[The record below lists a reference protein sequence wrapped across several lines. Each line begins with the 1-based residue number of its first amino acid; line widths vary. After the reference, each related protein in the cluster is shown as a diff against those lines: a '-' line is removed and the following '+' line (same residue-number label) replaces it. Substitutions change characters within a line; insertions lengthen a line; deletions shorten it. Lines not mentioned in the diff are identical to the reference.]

1 LVLQI
6 IIIKFG
12 NRFMAKPKI
21 DRKTLLKNSL
31 SVFKTK
37 GYTATSMSDLAHAS
51 GLLKGSMYHYIDS
64 KEQLMLEVLNSL
76 MDHYVNKVFITAYDE
91 ELSPYDR
98 LFLLSKRA
106 EEIFIF
112 EDAGNFFAN
121 IGLETKNL
129 SLGFEKVIQD
139 FFEKWIATI
148 EHIYTYVLSKKEA
161 YVKAE
166 SVVAQIEG
174 AVLLMKVMDDAGH
187 LRRVISGLLEEY
199 KELEI
204 ENAVK

>member
-1 LVLQI
+1 
-6 IIIKFG
+6 
-12 NRFMAKPKI
+12 MAKPKI
-21 DRKTLLKNSL
+21 DRRTLLKNSL
-31 SVFKTK
+31 SVFKSK
-37 GYTATSMSDLAHAS
+37 GYTATSMRDLANAS

-76 MDHYVNKVFITAYDE
+76 MDHYINKVFITAYDE

-98 LFLLSKRA
+98 LFLLSKKA
-106 EEIFIF
+106 EEIYIY

-129 SLGFEKVIQD
+129 NLGFEKVIQE
-139 FFEKWIATI
+139 FFEKWIATV
-148 EHIYTYVLSKKEA
+148 EYIYTYVVSEEDA
-161 YVKAE
+161 QVKAE

-187 LRRVISGLLEEY
+187 LRRVLAGILVEY
-199 KELEI
+199 KELEK
-204 ENAVK
+204 ENSVK

>member
-1 LVLQI
+1 
-6 IIIKFG
+6 
-12 NRFMAKPKI
+12 MAKPKI
-21 DRKTLLKNSL
+21 DRRTLLKNSL
-31 SVFKTK
+31 SVFKSK
-37 GYTATSMSDLAHAS
+37 GYTATSMSDLANAN
-51 GLLKGSMYHYIDS
+51 GLLKGSMYHYIES

-76 MDHYVNKVFITAYDE
+76 MDHYINKVFITAYDE

-98 LFLLSKRA
+98 LFLLSKKA
-106 EEIFIF
+106 EEIYIY

-129 SLGFEKVIQD
+129 NLGFERVIQE
-139 FFEKWIATI
+139 FFEKWIATV
-148 EHIYTYVLSKKEA
+148 EYIYTYVVSEEDA
-161 YVKAE
+161 HVKAE

-187 LRRVISGLLEEY
+187 LRRVIGGLLEEY
-199 KELEI
+199 KELET

>member
-1 LVLQI
+1 
-6 IIIKFG
+6 
-12 NRFMAKPKI
+12 MAKPKI
-21 DRKTLLKNSL
+21 DRRTLLKNSL
-31 SVFKTK
+31 SVFKSK
-37 GYTATSMSDLAHAS
+37 GYTATSMSDLANAS
-51 GLLKGSMYHYIDS
+51 GLLKGSMYHYIES

-76 MDHYVNKVFITAYDE
+76 MDHYINKVFITAYDE

-98 LFLLSKRA
+98 LFLLSKKA
-106 EEIFIF
+106 EEIYIY

-129 SLGFEKVIQD
+129 NLGFEKVIQE
-139 FFEKWIATI
+139 FFEKWIATV
-148 EHIYTYVLSKKEA
+148 EYIYTYVVSEEDA
-161 YVKAE
+161 HVKAE

-187 LRRVISGLLEEY
+187 LRRVIGGLLEEY
-199 KELEI
+199 KELET

>member
-1 LVLQI
+1 
-6 IIIKFG
+6 
-12 NRFMAKPKI
+12 MAKPKI
-21 DRKTLLKNSL
+21 DRRTLLKNSL
-31 SVFKTK
+31 SVFKSK
-37 GYTATSMSDLAHAS
+37 GYTATSMSDLANAN

-76 MDHYVNKVFITAYDE
+76 MDHYINKVFITAYDE

-98 LFLLSKRA
+98 LFLLSKKA
-106 EEIFIF
+106 EEIYIY

-129 SLGFEKVIQD
+129 NLGFEKVIQE
-139 FFEKWIATI
+139 FFEKWIATV
-148 EHIYTYVLSKKEA
+148 EYIYTYVVSEEDA
-161 YVKAE
+161 HVKAE

-187 LRRVISGLLEEY
+187 LRRVIGGLLEEY
-199 KELEI
+199 KELET

>member
-1 LVLQI
+1 
-6 IIIKFG
+6 
-12 NRFMAKPKI
+12 MAKPKI
-21 DRKTLLKNSL
+21 DRRTLLKNSL
-31 SVFKTK
+31 SVFKSK
-37 GYTATSMSDLAHAS
+37 GYTATSMSDLANAS
-51 GLLKGSMYHYIDS
+51 GLLKGSMYHYIES

-76 MDHYVNKVFITAYDE
+76 MDHYINKVFITAYDE

-98 LFLLSKRA
+98 LFLLSKKA
-106 EEIFIF
+106 EEIYIY

-129 SLGFEKVIQD
+129 NLGFERVIQE
-139 FFEKWIATI
+139 FFEKWIATV
-148 EHIYTYVLSKKEA
+148 EYIYTYVVSEEDA
-161 YVKAE
+161 HVKAE

-187 LRRVISGLLEEY
+187 LRRVIGGLLEEY
-199 KELEI
+199 KELET

>member
-1 LVLQI
+1 
-6 IIIKFG
+6 
-12 NRFMAKPKI
+12 MAKPKI
-21 DRKTLLKNSL
+21 DRRTLLKNSL

-37 GYTATSMSDLAHAS
+37 GYTATSMSDLANAS
-51 GLLKGSMYHYIDS
+51 GLLKGSMYHYIES
-64 KEQLMLEVLNSL
+64 KEQLMLEVLKSL
-76 MDHYVNKVFITAYDE
+76 REHYVSKVFVTAYDE
-91 ELSPYDR
+91 ELTPYDR

-129 SLGFEKVIQD
+129 NLGFESVIKD

-148 EHIYTYVLSKKEA
+148 EHIYSYTVSKKEA
-161 YVKAE
+161 RVKAE

-174 AVLLMKVMDDAGH
+174 AVILMKVMDDAGH
-187 LRRVISGLLEEY
+187 LRRVVNSILAEY
-199 KELEI
+199 KELEK

>member
-1 LVLQI
+1 
-6 IIIKFG
+6 
-12 NRFMAKPKI
+12 MAKPKI
-21 DRKTLLKNSL
+21 DRRTLLKNSL
-31 SVFKTK
+31 SVFKSK
-37 GYTATSMSDLAHAS
+37 GYTATSMSDLANAN
-51 GLLKGSMYHYIDS
+51 GLLKGSMYHYIES

-76 MDHYVNKVFITAYDE
+76 MDHYINKVFITAYDE

-98 LFLLSKRA
+98 LFLLSKKA
-106 EEIFIF
+106 EEIYIY

-129 SLGFEKVIQD
+129 NLGFEKVIQE
-139 FFEKWIATI
+139 FFEKWIATV
-148 EHIYTYVLSKKEA
+148 EYIYTYVVSEEDA
-161 YVKAE
+161 HVKAE

-187 LRRVISGLLEEY
+187 LRRVIGGLLEEY

>member
-1 LVLQI
+1 
-6 IIIKFG
+6 
-12 NRFMAKPKI
+12 MAKPKI

-31 SVFKTK
+31 SVFKSK
-37 GYTATSMSDLAHAS
+37 GYTATTMSDLANAN
-51 GLLKGSMYHYIDS
+51 GLLKGSMYHYIES
-64 KEQLMLEVLNSL
+64 KEKLMLEVLNSL
-76 MDHYVNKVFITAYDE
+76 MQHYINKIFVTAYDE

-129 SLGFEKVIQD
+129 NLGFTEVIKD
-139 FFEKWIATI
+139 FFEKWIATV
-148 EHIYTYVLSKKEA
+148 EYVYSFVLDKEDA
-161 YVKAE
+161 KVKAE
-166 SVVAQIEG
+166 SVVAEIEG
-174 AVLLMKVMDDAGH
+174 AVILMKVMDDAGH

-199 KELEI
+199 KELEK
-204 ENAVK
+204 ENVVR